1 MDLMHDGVKYLYKK
15 RLNEKLQEELE
26 GHLRTYTRTQ
36 WSVHGVAKEALRKQD
51 KKKSDN
57 LWWTDEVEQLV
68 GEKRT
73 LYLKWLNTKSEEDKR
88 IFIEKRN
95 EVRRTVNAEKN
106 KLQDKKCTRAV

>member
-1 MDLMHDGVKYLYKK
+1 M
-15 RLNEKLQEELE
+15 E
-26 GHLRTYTRTQ
+26 
-36 WSVHGVAKEALRKQD
+36 SVHGVAKEALTKQD

-73 LYLKWLNTKSEEDKR
+73 LYLKWLNTKSEEEKR

-106 KLQDKKCTRAV
+106 KLWDKKCTEVNIYIEEEGIQKYGNLLKPQQLRDGRRCQFQ